1 MRGENAI
8 IISHFSNFYIKFA
21 LQIAWGY
28 KFPLHFSTFSKK
40 LQQME
45 LPQDPFMLLSVVNMK
60 LRDEYPSLAA
70 LVEDLQIDEAALRQ
84 KLADAGFEYMAAQ
97 NQFR

>member
-1 MRGENAI
+1 MN
-8 IISHFSNFYIKFA
+8 
-21 LQIAWGY
+21 
-28 KFPLHFSTFSKK
+28 
-40 LQQME
+40 

-70 LVEDLQIDEAALRQ
+70 LVEDLQIDETELRQ
-84 KLADAGFEYMAAQ
+84 KLADAGFEYMETQ